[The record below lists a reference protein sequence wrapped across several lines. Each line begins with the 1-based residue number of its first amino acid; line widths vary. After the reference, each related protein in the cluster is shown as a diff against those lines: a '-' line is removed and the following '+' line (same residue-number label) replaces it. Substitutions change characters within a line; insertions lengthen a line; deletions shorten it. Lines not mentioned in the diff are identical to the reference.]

1 MKIKL
6 LDEHLINQIKAGEV
20 IESPSA
26 MLKELIENAIDA
38 GSTSIQIS
46 LKNNGIELLEIKDN
60 GEGISYDELPL
71 AFSRHATS
79 KIENFGDIYNI
90 YSYGFRGEALASIA
104 SVSKVSCISFVKANQ
119 KLSGG
124 KIEFEGGQLLSHS
137 VLSRQGVGTL
147 ISVKD
152 LFYNTPARKKF
163 LKSSR
168 VIKNSILKVLYSFIL
183 TRSDIKFQF
192 SFDDDRPIIFDIIE
206 KNEDSCLA
214 RCRQLLSYQ
223 NKSS

>member
-38 GSTSIQIS
+38 GSTNIQIS
-46 LKNNGIELLEIKDN
+46 LKNNGTELLEIKDN

-90 YSYGFRGEALASIA
+90 YSYGFRGEALPALR
-104 SVSKVSCISFVKANQ
+104 VSQKSAALVFQ
-119 KLSGG
+119 KLAG
-124 KIEFEGGQLLSHS
+124 K
-137 VLSRQGVGTL
+137 
-147 ISVKD
+147 
-152 LFYNTPARKKF
+152 
-163 LKSSR
+163 
-168 VIKNSILKVLYSFIL
+168 
-183 TRSDIKFQF
+183 
-192 SFDDDRPIIFDIIE
+192 
-206 KNEDSCLA
+206 
-214 RCRQLLSYQ
+214 
-223 NKSS
+223 